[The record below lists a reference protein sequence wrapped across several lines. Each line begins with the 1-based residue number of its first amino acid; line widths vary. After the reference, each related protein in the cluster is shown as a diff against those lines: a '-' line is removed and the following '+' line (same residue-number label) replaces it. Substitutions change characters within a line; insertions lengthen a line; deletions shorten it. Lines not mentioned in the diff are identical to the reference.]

1 MPILTSFRRLFGN
14 REPIEVDARS
24 IVPAEGEVTESI
36 VPVAPGPS
44 SLETFELLQRL
55 EAAVEGGRD
64 AQDRTRQSLESLPRA
79 VTALERFGAGQAEL
93 LEAVRELGEN
103 ADRRAESESAVLARL
118 SDLLDRES
126 ALFSLIQ
133 EQLDANHAI
142 TERTA
147 SRLDHLAEALQDT
160 AGTNRATA
168 EAMEALAAD
177 MRERERRSEERTGA
191 MQGWIIT
198 CVVACLAATAAAL
211 ALAWAV
217 LGQGS

>member
-93 LEAVRELGEN
+93 LEAVRELGES